1 MKFSK
6 ILIFFSAVRACE
18 EIIIGNESIAASDSR
33 KYFEQDCVQA
43 GEEFEIQ
50 AQIECSFLSG
60 KGTPWYILLES
71 NSKIKNFG
79 YYVSLSRESIVFKL
93 RTGTGTII
101 FNVNKGDCVEGEYLD
116 SRFALV
122 KNGENWE
129 QTLSINGELK
139 DWLVSPTEPA
149 HGKIEF
155 WYYIFFQSIIK
166 KYAIN
171 DQPTKWS
178 LPQTTSSLTT
188 TSTPTTNCIGFEM
201 LPTNLTA
208 SRSDAKRIC
217 RLLGGELPYFENQQE
232 LDLFESLRAGENRV
246 DWLRLKEN
254 KRGIKFF
261 VEKKEPEILNWDEN
275 EPSGEGRCVT
285 ANDVDQKW
293 NTRDCEEKRHV
304 TCKMESE
311 LYC

>member
-1 MKFSK
+1 MKFLK

-43 GEEFEIQ
+43 GEEYEIQ
-50 AQIECSFLSG
+50 AEIECSFLS
-60 KGTPWYILLES
+60 KKSSMTWYILDS
-71 NSKIKNFG
+71 NFG
-79 YYVSLSRESIVFKL
+79 YVVSLSRKSIIFKL
-93 RTGTGTII
+93 KTGTGEII
-101 FNVNKGDCVEGEYLD
+101 FNVNKGDCVEGEFLD

-149 HGKIEF
+149 HGKIEL
-155 WYYIFFQSIIK
+155 WYYNFFQSLIK

-217 RLLGGELPYFENQQE
+217 RLLGGELPYFENQVY
-232 LDLFESLRAGENRV
+232 ST
-246 DWLRLKEN
+246 LK
-254 KRGIKFF
+254 KF
-261 VEKKEPEILNWDEN
+261 
-275 EPSGEGRCVT
+275 
-285 ANDVDQKW
+285 
-293 NTRDCEEKRHV
+293 
-304 TCKMESE
+304 
-311 LYC
+311 

>member
-1 MKFSK
+1 MKLFK
-6 ILIFFSAVRACE
+6 IFLFLSAVRACE
-18 EIIIGNESIAASDSR
+18 EIFIGDESIDYSDSEG
-33 KYFEQDCVQA
+33 YYQQDCVQA

-50 AQIECSFLSG
+50 AEIECSFLSG
-60 KGTPWYILLES
+60 KGTNFGSASWYIVLES
-71 NSKIKNFG
+71 NFG
-79 YYVSLSRESIVFKL
+79 YYVMLSRESIIFEL
-93 RTGTGTII
+93 ITDTGEII
-101 FNVNKGDCVEGEYLD
+101 FNVNKGDCVEGEFLD

-139 DWLVSPTEPA
+139 DRIVSPTEPG
-149 HGKIEF
+149 HGKITLYSYQHF
-155 WYYIFFQSIIK
+155 SSQIK
-166 KYAIN
+166 KYGISN
-171 DQPTKWS
+171 QPTKWS
-178 LPQTTSSLTT
+178 LP
-188 TSTPTTNCIGFEM
+188 NCIGFEM

-208 SRSDAKRIC
+208 SRRDAKRIC

-232 LDLFESLRAGENRV
+232 LDLFENLREGENRV

-285 ANDVDQKW
+285 ANELNEKW
-293 NTRDCEEKRHV
+293 NTRDCKEKRHV

>member
-1 MKFSK
+1 MRRDHNRQR
-6 ILIFFSAVRACE
+6 V
-18 EIIIGNESIAASDSR
+18 N
-33 KYFEQDCVQA
+33 
-43 GEEFEIQ
+43 
-50 AQIECSFLSG
+50 CSFRFTKVFRARLRSSWG
-60 KGTPWYILLES
+60 RVWNPGRNRVFIFIRKR
-71 NSKIKNFG
+71 NSMVHSSWIKFKNFG

-93 RTGTGTII
+93 TTGTGTII

-149 HGKIEF
+149 HGKIEL
-155 WYYIFFQSIIK
+155 WYYNFFQSLIK

-217 RLLGGELPYFENQQE
+217 RLLGGELPYFENQVY
-232 LDLFESLRAGENRV
+232 ST
-246 DWLRLKEN
+246 LK
-254 KRGIKFF
+254 KF
-261 VEKKEPEILNWDEN
+261 
-275 EPSGEGRCVT
+275 
-285 ANDVDQKW
+285 
-293 NTRDCEEKRHV
+293 
-304 TCKMESE
+304 
-311 LYC
+311 